1 MISSLSLQIKPVRDS
16 MTEALQLWK
25 KLAGIT
31 DGAAESQNASQG
43 VLSCLSRF
51 TSDFVLLEVG
61 GVPYFFLVPSNYC
74 SISM

>member
-1 MISSLSLQIKPVRDS
+1 

-25 KLAGIT
+25 KLAGKT

-43 VLSCLSRF
+43 ILIDGSF
-51 TSDFVLLEVG
+51 PLLLLILFFLRLG
-61 GVPYFFLVPSNYC
+61 STLFYFFLVPSNSC